1 MPYDLFIKLLFE
13 DLSENELKELL
24 SYSHKIK
31 FSSGDYIFKEGDE
44 SDSLYIIFTGKIEL
58 TTKTHYNDKIDL
70 PIVLNGTVL
79 GEVAFFDGKPR
90 TASARAI
97 DNIEAM
103 KFTHSDFEKMENQS
117 PKLAIK
123 FLKEIAKISAER
135 LRWADEIVKD
145 LIDKSRTSES
155 N

>member
-1 MPYDLFIKLLFE
+1 MAYDLFIKLLFE
-13 DLSENELKELL
+13 DFSEVELRELL
-24 SYSHKIK
+24 SYTQKRK

-44 SDSLYIIFTGKIEL
+44 SDSIYIIFTGKIEL
-58 TTKTHYNDKIDL
+58 TTKIQENEKIDL

-103 KFTHSDFEKMENQS
+103 MFTHLDFEKMEKEA

-135 LRWADEIVKD
+135 LRWADERVKD
-145 LIDKSRTSES
+145 LINKKE
-155 N
+155 